1 MYEQFLK
8 FSKESDDVSLYFLC
22 GKISVN
28 LGVNTAD
35 TLYVVAGM
43 KLKLTYTVCDTNVL
57 HGKVRKYA
65 AQVNLTSPVQPN
77 RD

>member
-43 KLKLTYTVCDTNVL
+43 KLKLTDTNVL
-57 HGKVRKYA
+57 H
-65 AQVNLTSPVQPN
+65 
-77 RD
+77 